1 MVSDTGSISLSY
13 PDVTVVE
20 VPEGLTVVVV
30 VDVSCQAFGNGV
42 VGALGRESDGI
53 KGYGGEAVHN
63 WAAFLAQR
71 WRDKTGQGG
80 GESKQ
85 DVHGW

>member
-1 MVSDTGSISLSY
+1 MVSRAFSISLSH

-20 VPEGLTVVVV
+20 VPQGLSVVVEV
-30 VDVSCQAFGNGV
+30 HVSGQTFGNGV
-42 VGALGRESDGI
+42 VGALGRESDAI
-53 KGYGGEAVHN
+53 KGDGGEAVHN

-80 GESKQ
+80 GESEQ